1 MTTTLATNHRPLS
14 PREAQITQ
22 HIAEGETDKQMARF
36 FHCAPCTVK
45 SHAEHA
51 RLKLQAENRA
61 HLVARAFESG
71 ILYSTALLLITLTLH
86 ALLAD
91 DLDMRSQRVGTR
103 ITRTTRTGGRKVA

>member
-1 MTTTLATNHRPLS
+1 MTTTLATHHKPLS

-22 HIAEGETDKQMARF
+22 RIAQGETDKQIARF

-45 SHAEHA
+45 SHTEHA

-71 ILYSTALLLITLTLH
+71 ILYTTAMLLITLTLH
-86 ALLAD
+86 ALFAD
-91 DLDMRSQRVGTR
+91 DLDMRSQRVGT
-103 ITRTTRTGGRKVA
+103 TRTGGRKAA